1 MFSFLLSA
9 SAEQRSNSFLEAAVV
24 IGPWGCVSGRE
35 AGSAVYEFITG
46 RAEKGSSGL
55 SLSYVLLKILS
66 WKQIAVTTLR
76 LFSLLVCR
84 FVLT

>member
-9 SAEQRSNSFLEAAVV
+9 SAEQRSNSFPEAVVAVV
-24 IGPWGCVSGRE
+24 IGPRDCVSGRE

-55 SLSYVLLKILS
+55 SLSYVLLKI
-66 WKQIAVTTLR
+66 
-76 LFSLLVCR
+76 FS
-84 FVLT
+84 